1 VRGIAIATLAAVLV
15 PAAGAAADNG
25 YDALYKGESPND
37 VVLESGET
45 TTSWFEYTNTGTSIW
60 NRNIVNLGT
69 AQPHDRASVMAH
81 SSWLQVNRPTR
92 LDQATVA
99 PGAVGRF
106 TFVVQAPPV
115 SSETPYQEYFAPVAD
130 GVAWMDTAAGYK
142 QTWLR
147 YTVRP
152 DVPPTVAIASAPDRV
167 SLGADA
173 AVTATAGDNVRVNRV
188 EFRLGTQAPVA
199 DSQPPYA
206 AQLATSGLA
215 PGSYPLTVTAVD
227 GVGQTATATR
237 TLAVDAVANGAPA
250 ARDVKLTGGFG
261 RRLRARHTV
270 AYGRPDAVVGR
281 LTTSAGAPIAGA
293 ALQVA
298 TRVVLPRRGF
308 RALAA
313 PVMTGADGSFRY
325 LAPKGPSRQ
334 IRVSY
339 TAFSGD
345 AQPAATRL
353 VRMSTMAGVRLTASH
368 RAVGPGG
375 RVRLSGRLRGGPK
388 PTRGILVVLQGE
400 QPGFPWLTFRT
411 ARISKGGRFSA
422 VYRFRTSRR
431 TTFRFRA
438 TVREQLGYPYA
449 TGRSPELRVRLR

>member
-1 VRGIAIATLAAVLV
+1 MATLAALLL
-15 PAAGAAADNG
+15 PTARAGAENG
-25 YDALYKGESPND
+25 YNAQFVAESSND
-37 VVLESGET
+37 VLLEVGET
-45 TTSWFEYTNTGTSIW
+45 ATSWFDFKNAGTQTWTRDVVRLGTSMP
-60 NRNIVNLGT
+60 R
-69 AQPHDRASVMAH
+69 DRASEFAN
-81 SSWLQVNRPTR
+81 SDWLQANRATS
-92 LDQATVA
+92 LDQASVA
-99 PGAVGRF
+99 PGATGRF

-115 SSETPYQEYFAPVAD
+115 LAEKRFQEYFAPVAELI
-130 GVAWMDTAAGYK
+130 GWMDDAPYTPS
-142 QTWLR
+142 WLA

-152 DVPPTVAIASAPDRV
+152 RVPPTVAIASAPDRV

-188 EFRLGTQAPVA
+188 ELRLGTQAPVT
-199 DSQPPYA
+199 DSQPPYT
-206 AQLATSGLA
+206 AQLPTSGLA

-250 ARDVKLTGGFG
+250 GRDVKLTAGFG

-270 AYGRPDAVVGR
+270 VYGRPDAVVGR

-298 TRVVLPRRGF
+298 TRVVLPRLGF

-353 VRMSTMAGVRLTASH
+353 VRMSTMAGVRLTASR
-368 RAVGPGG
+368 RAVSPGG
-375 RVRLSGRLRGGPK
+375 RVGLSGRLRGGPK
-388 PTRGILVVLQGE
+388 PTRGILVVLQGK

-422 VYRFRTSRR
+422 GYRFRTRRR